1 MLMGWS
7 LVSWWTYLEWPFA
20 CPFYFQHHWNIWT
33 CPNNWEL
40 WNISDGKYLKGEG
53 SNSWTGMLCHTLG
66 YIHMCFQETY
76 SIFIMLQHPRGRNEK
91 LTRVLRSAFF
101 HNWAK
106 EFSWFIFVLYGFYL
120 INFTMPI
127 VNLDACH
134 EDLAFG

>member
-1 MLMGWS
+1 
-7 LVSWWTYLEWPFA
+7 
-20 CPFYFQHHWNIWT
+20 
-33 CPNNWEL
+33 
-40 WNISDGKYLKGEG
+40 
-53 SNSWTGMLCHTLG
+53 
-66 YIHMCFQETY
+66 
-76 SIFIMLQHPRGRNEK
+76 MLQHPRGRNEK